1 MVRKLK
7 TNKSAN
13 KGSGNQNDIIK
24 KAKEMQEAMLVVQEG
39 LKDKFV
45 ETSVAGGQITV
56 KANGQKKLVELK
68 IGKDV
73 LEEAVNEKDT
83 QELEQLI
90 LSAIN
95 EAFTKAEELAETE
108 MSAVTGGVSIPGLF

>member
-7 TNKSAN
+7 TNKSV
-13 KGSGNQNDIIK
+13 GSQNDIIK
-24 KAKEMQEAMLVVQEG
+24 KAKQMQEAMLVVQEG

-45 ETSVAGGQITV
+45 EASVAGEQIKV
-56 KANGQKKLVELK
+56 KANGQKKLIELK
-68 IGKDV
+68 IGKEV
-73 LEEAVNEKDT
+73 LEEAVKENDT

-95 EAFTKAEELAETE
+95 EVFSKAEELAENE
-108 MSAVTGGVSIPGLF
+108 MSSVTGGVSIPGLF